1 MYCTCGLYGLN
12 FFLCFCFSF
21 FDKVQQLEQEK
32 FSLEGAIQ
40 ELGQVGFFFFF
51 LLFVPAYAQFCN
63 YCCSLYTQILLI
75 SKGVNDI
82 DI

>member
-1 MYCTCGLYGLN
+1 MYSTCGLYGLN
-12 FFLCFCFSF
+12 FFLCFWFCF

-32 FSLEGAIQ
+32 LSLEGAMQ
-40 ELGQVGFFFFF
+40 ELGQVGFF

-75 SKGVNDI
+75 SKGVNDR